1 MVKKTI
7 DKTSQETEDT
17 TEETSSTENS
27 HGGVRVGA
35 GRPKGS
41 KNINSRQSALMLERL
56 DFDPICQMVYEYR
69 QIDKLLSAQVDKV
82 DKIRKGSDAYCK
94 LTATKAVLIN
104 NLMAYGYRKIPEKTE
119 TEVTNKAPLNIRLT

>member
-7 DKTSQETEDT
+7 DKTSQETE
-17 TEETSSTENS
+17 ESSSSKNS

-69 QIDKLLSAQVDKV
+69 QIDKLLSACDKGV

>member
-17 TEETSSTENS
+17 TKETSSTENS

>member
-7 DKTSQETEDT
+7 DKTSEDT
-17 TEETSSTENS
+17 TGTSTENS